1 MTRILLTLC
10 LLISCCT
17 FAAEAIRVQP
27 QRTAVDGSYLYYTD
41 LLRLVFSNTS
51 KEYGEAELVSI
62 SRLTQARAFQAL
74 HGNLIDVFWAGTSRE
89 REVFVEPIRIP
100 LHAGLLGIRIPVIRK
115 ADQARFD
122 ALHNLSDLQQLG
134 ACQGYHWPDSDILE
148 ANGFHVQRATKF
160 EVMYQML
167 QAGRCD
173 YFPRGI
179 NEVYAEVSHISRN
192 DLMIYERIILNY
204 PFPMYFFVSRD
215 NPRLTKRLTKG
226 MEQLAASGELLTFLQ
241 QHPTTRDIFP
251 LSRLS
256 NSWIIPLHNPLLPEL
271 TPLTDRRLWI
281 ELPSGNSQSPTVP

>member
-1 MTRILLTLC
+1 MVNPLLILC
-10 LLISCCT
+10 LLISSSA

-41 LLRLVFSNTS
+41 LLRLVLSNTS
-51 KEYGEAELVSI
+51 KEYGDAELVSI
-62 SRLTQARAFQAL
+62 SRLTQARAFQEQ
-74 HGNLIDVFWAGTSRE
+74 HDNLIDVFWAGTSRE

-122 ALHNLSDLQQLG
+122 SLHNLSDLQQLS
-134 ACQGYHWPDSDILE
+134 ACQGDHWPDSDILE
-148 ANGFHVQRATKF
+148 ANGFNVLRATKF
-160 EVMYQML
+160 EVMYQLL

-215 NPRLTKRLTKG
+215 NPRLAERLTKG

-241 QHPTTRDIFP
+241 QHPTTRDIFT

-281 ELPSGNSQSPTVP
+281 ELPSSNSQSPTVP